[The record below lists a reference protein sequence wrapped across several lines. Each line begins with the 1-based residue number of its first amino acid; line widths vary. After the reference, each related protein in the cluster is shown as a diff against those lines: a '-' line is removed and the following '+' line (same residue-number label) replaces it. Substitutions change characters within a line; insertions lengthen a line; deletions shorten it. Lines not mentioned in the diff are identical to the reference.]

1 MGHDL
6 FKYTGNGGWAGATRR
21 GGNTFGVK
29 GNKKGALKR
38 QKFYID
44 FTQFESLAE
53 QLDALGGNLEE
64 IFSNMLGDIG
74 EEIQVLTY
82 DAMDPKN
89 LPAKGAYSRGYTR
102 KSIELNP
109 KPKWSGPNCTVN
121 FGFDKD
127 KPGAGSFLITGTPR
141 MQPNHE
147 LEVMY
152 AQKGFTRGVTEA
164 MRGILQEYLSELKGG

>member
-1 MGHDL
+1 MGSGM
-6 FKYTGNGGWAGATRR
+6 FKYTGKGGWAAGR
-21 GGNTFGVK
+21 GGNHLGVK
-29 GNKKGALKR
+29 GNKGGAMKR
-38 QKFYID
+38 QKFGID
-44 FTQFESLAE
+44 FSQFAELAE
-53 QLDALGGNLEE
+53 ELEALGGNLED
-64 IFSNMLGDIG
+64 IFSNMLEDIG
-74 EEIQVLTY
+74 EEIQVYTLE
-82 DAMDPKN
+82 AMDPKN
-89 LPAKGAYSRGYTR
+89 LPAKGAFSRGTTE

-109 KPKWSGPNCTVN
+109 KPKWSGPYGTIN

-164 MRGILQEYLSELKGG
+164 MREILEEALEELGGG